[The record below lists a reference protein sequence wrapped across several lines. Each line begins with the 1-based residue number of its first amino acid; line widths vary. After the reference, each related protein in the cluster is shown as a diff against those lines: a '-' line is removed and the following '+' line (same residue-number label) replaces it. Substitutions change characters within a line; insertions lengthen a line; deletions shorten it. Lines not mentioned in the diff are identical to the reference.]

1 MAARKVPHFGPT
13 TLDRAPQCTDS
24 STDAPQRRNAAGT
37 RSARAGCVES
47 VVTGT
52 MAPKKPPAP
61 KPMDKVTVEVLGETI
76 EVEIILPGWAKDD
89 PELWELER
97 IEKATEK
104 GTKMLIE
111 RKQNEIKEEGAKRV
125 KALEAAF
132 AVFDEDGS
140 GTLSTNEVLKVLTR
154 MTSSGSELT
163 KQDADD
169 FIKEFDRNGDGV
181 LSINEF
187 ITAMGVMSDAYD
199 GDGDGVADIK
209 DGDGAY
215 DGKEE
220 DFATA
225 LAEGKTLNVVGVE
238 AGNIGTAVEDASRL
252 QK

>member
-13 TLDRAPQCTDS
+13 TLDRAQQCTDS

-111 RKQNEIKEEGAKRV
+111 RKQNEI
-125 KALEAAF
+125 
-132 AVFDEDGS
+132 
-140 GTLSTNEVLKVLTR
+140 
-154 MTSSGSELT
+154 
-163 KQDADD
+163 
-169 FIKEFDRNGDGV
+169 
-181 LSINEF
+181 
-187 ITAMGVMSDAYD
+187 
-199 GDGDGVADIK
+199 
-209 DGDGAY
+209 
-215 DGKEE
+215 
-220 DFATA
+220 
-225 LAEGKTLNVVGVE
+225 
-238 AGNIGTAVEDASRL
+238 
-252 QK
+252 